1 MLFFFHGENFKDK
14 NKKLKEVLAA
24 LRDKKKEALYSH
36 FDYLDISKN
45 KLVELLQTVGLIEQ
59 KNIILLSN
67 IFKNP
72 EAREFFLENLELF
85 EKSDN
90 AFLLTEDTLDKRIV
104 KKIDKYSFKTY
115 EFLKNK
121 ENFNIF
127 LLSDY
132 LQKKDKK
139 NLWLFFHSTLQ
150 KGISPEEFLGILI
163 WSLRV
168 LALTERYSE
177 SDSGLNPFVYKK
189 AKKNLAKWKNGEIES
204 KNLEAV
210 LLFHETRF
218 SNKNIKNS
226 LEKFILKL

>member
-139 NLWLFFHSTLQ
+139 NL
-150 KGISPEEFLGILI
+150 
-163 WSLRV
+163 
-168 LALTERYSE
+168 
-177 SDSGLNPFVYKK
+177 
-189 AKKNLAKWKNGEIES
+189 
-204 KNLEAV
+204 
-210 LLFHETRF
+210 
-218 SNKNIKNS
+218 
-226 LEKFILKL
+226 